1 MDPSIAPPAPA
12 SLPPAPPAPPSPLGT
27 EPEREQRRLVR
38 DSLLSGLC
46 PLFPVPIVDDW
57 LRDGLRQQAI
67 DRLLAGRGIRLT
79 QPEIE
84 LLALGAEDKAADGCL
99 GCAGTAAFWPLK
111 FFFRVVFK
119 GILRKVFF
127 VLAIKDCASELS
139 YTYHLGH
146 LLRRAAA
153 AGAFGVPYEEL
164 PARLLKI
171 RKAAETALAT
181 LGFTPIDPWI
191 GILFRRSWRL
201 VAATARAMSGRL
213 LRRGPRRPPPGE
225 QEQVFE
231 QLENETHRLDPLV
244 EELEAELSKDQA
256 YLRGIENAFDHAFQ
270 A

>member
-1 MDPSIAPPAPA
+1 MDRPNDPPEPPPPPP
-12 SLPPAPPAPPSPLGT
+12 LPAPPNA

-67 DRLLAGRGIRLT
+67 DRLLSGRGIRLT
-79 QPEIE
+79 SPEIE
-84 LLALGAEDKAADGCL
+84 LLALGEKEKKGEGCF
-99 GCAGTAAFWPLK
+99 GCAGTALWWPLK
-111 FFFRVVFK
+111 FLFRLIFK

-153 AGAFGVPYEEL
+153 AGAFGVPFGEL
-164 PARLLKI
+164 PARLVKI
-171 RKAAETALAT
+171 RKAAETALAG

-201 VAATARAMSGRL
+201 VAATARGMSGSL
-213 LRRGPRRPPPGE
+213 LRRGRKPPAGE
-225 QEQVFE
+225 QEQVYQ

-244 EELEAELSKDQA
+244 EELEAELGKDQA
-256 YLRGIENAFDHAFQ
+256 YLHAIESAFDHALK

>member
-1 MDPSIAPPAPA
+1 MERPIAPPVPDPPTGTPP
-12 SLPPAPPAPPSPLGT
+12 SPPAPLGT

-79 QPEIE
+79 PPEIE
-84 LLALGAEDKAADGCL
+84 LLALGEKEKAGDGCL
-99 GCAGTAAFWPLK
+99 GCAGTAVFWPLK

-153 AGAFGVPYEEL
+153 AGAFGVPFEEL
-164 PARLLKI
+164 PARLLRI
-171 RKAAETALAT
+171 RKAAETALAG

-213 LRRGPRRPPPGE
+213 LRRGPKPPPGE
-225 QEQVFE
+225 KEQVYE
-231 QLENETHRLDPLV
+231 QLENETRRLDPLV
-244 EELEAELSKDQA
+244 EELEAELGKDQA
-256 YLRGIENAFDHAFQ
+256 YLRGIENAFDHALK